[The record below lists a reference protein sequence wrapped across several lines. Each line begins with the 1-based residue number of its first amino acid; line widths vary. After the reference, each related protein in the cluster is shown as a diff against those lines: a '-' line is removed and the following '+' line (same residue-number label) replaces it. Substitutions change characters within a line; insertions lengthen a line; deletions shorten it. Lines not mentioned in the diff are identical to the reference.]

1 MNPGPDG
8 DLLAAPRWCAL
19 AAVIAGLCFACTG
32 CGQKGA
38 LYLPDR
44 NGSVVTR
51 PANAPQTQQQAPQT
65 QQQPATPATP
75 ATPKKDKDP
84 PN

>member
-1 MNPGPDG
+1 MNRGPNVNST
-8 DLLAAPRWCAL
+8 LRWCAL
-19 AAVIAGLCFACTG
+19 AVITGLCVASVG

-51 PANAPQTQQQAPQT
+51 PANAPQPQQQAP
-65 QQQPATPATP
+65 ATPAPQSP
-75 ATPKKDKDP
+75 AGTPKKDKDA

>member
-1 MNPGPDG
+1 MNRR
-8 DLLAAPRWCAL
+8 LILAAI
-19 AAVIAGLCFACTG
+19 VAGTASGATG

-51 PANAPQTQQQAPQT
+51 PANAPQPQQQAPQT